1 MDLFGIKKR
10 KAAKLQAE
18 EDARREK
25 EIQAKIRIRKTL
37 NSMKSQSVKLETFK
51 KDYIDKARKAALINN
66 KPNYNLAKQG
76 LKLCLSKQRFLD
88 SMIGNFEIAL
98 QMNEMNKVIN
108 QFVTG
113 MNTISDDMKG
123 ITSSIDISKAQE
135 AYEKALANNEGQ
147 YEALDAFLQEAEAS
161 IESFAGNESDVS
173 EDEIDKLINT
183 QAVDSETDIDDEIDQ
198 KINAIRQQMGN

>member
-1 MDLFGIKKR
+1 MDLLGIKKR

-198 KINAIRQQMGN
+198 KINDIRQQMGN

>member
-1 MDLFGIKKR
+1 
-10 KAAKLQAE
+10 
-18 EDARREK
+18 
-25 EIQAKIRIRKTL
+25 
-37 NSMKSQSVKLETFK
+37 
-51 KDYIDKARKAALINN
+51 
-66 KPNYNLAKQG
+66 
-76 LKLCLSKQRFLD
+76 
-88 SMIGNFEIAL
+88 MIGNFEIAL

-173 EDEIDKLINT
+173 EDELDKLINT

>member
-10 KAAKLQAE
+10 KAAKLQVE
-18 EDARREK
+18 EGAKREK
-25 EIQAKIRIRKTL
+25 EIQAKIRIRRTL

-66 KPNYNLAKQG
+66 KPNYNHAKQG
-76 LKLCLSKQRFLD
+76 LKVCLSKQRFLD

-113 MNTISDDMKG
+113 MNTISDDMNG

-173 EDEIDKLINT
+173 EYELDKLINT
-183 QAVDSETDIDDEIDQ
+183 QTVESETDIDDEIDQ